1 MTLNKEKSIGDV
13 ESPGSLNLSDD
24 FVDVSPVPSVMSM
37 ASDCSS
43 SYSLSSND
51 TAEDVAD
58 VLIEA
63 SLVENEQ
70 AADEAQDAG
79 RRVGA
84 GIAVG
89 VVTMPFFGLVVAAMA
104 GVAASYGA
112 TQPGATGDVCRA
124 CGDVALN
131 ARDKAVEVNEKHDLS
146 NKAKAGAS
154 KALQSAKETNEKYGI
169 LERVQNGIKVAWK
182 KLNEFEKEHHVVE
195 RTINSVS
202 NIFKNAAERMK
213 KARQNNQEAENEKEV
228 KANLVAA

>member
-1 MTLNKEKSIGDV
+1 MTLNKEESIGDV
-13 ESPGSLNLSDD
+13 EAPGYLNLSDD

-37 ASDCSS
+37 PSNCSS
-43 SYSLSSND
+43 SSSLSSNENCEAA
-51 TAEDVAD
+51 TE

-63 SLVENEQ
+63 TLIEKQQPTV
-70 AADEAQDAG
+70 EAQNAK

-89 VVTMPFFGLVVAAMA
+89 VVTMPLFGLVVAAIA

-131 ARDKAVEVNEKHDLS
+131 ARDKAMEVNDKHDLS

-154 KALQSAKETNEKYGI
+154 KALKSAKDANEKYGI
-169 LERVQNGIKVAWK
+169 LERLQNGIKVALQ
-182 KLNEFEKEHHVVE
+182 KLNEFEKEHHVFE
-195 RTINSVS
+195 RTVQSVS
-202 NIFKNAAERMK
+202 NIFKNAAEAMK
-213 KARQNNQEAENEKEV
+213 KSRHNKHEAENEV
-228 KANLVAA
+228 KSKLVPA

>member
-1 MTLNKEKSIGDV
+1 MNLFKRSHSFIKDKMTLNKEKSIGDV

-112 TQPGATGDVCRA
+112 TQPGVSTFFRKEGTFYPFSFSHFFY
-124 CGDVALN
+124 ALFHF
-131 ARDKAVEVNEKHDLS
+131 R
-146 NKAKAGAS
+146 
-154 KALQSAKETNEKYGI
+154 Q
-169 LERVQNGIKVAWK
+169 RVMYVG
-182 KLNEFEKEHHVVE
+182 H
-195 RTINSVS
+195 
-202 NIFKNAAERMK
+202 AEM
-213 KARQNNQEAENEKEV
+213 
-228 KANLVAA
+228 LP